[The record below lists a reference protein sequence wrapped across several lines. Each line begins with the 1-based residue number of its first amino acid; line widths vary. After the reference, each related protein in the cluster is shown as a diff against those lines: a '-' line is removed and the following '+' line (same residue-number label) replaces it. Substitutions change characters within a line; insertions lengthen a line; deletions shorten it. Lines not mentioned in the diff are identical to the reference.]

1 VLTRI
6 DRIQIATPNAA
17 RDAAGWIKLLRAE
30 HDRVDRSRVLA
41 AKRSVYRLGSCE
53 IEFLEPDGAGP
64 VARALER
71 RGRAHLYAAGV
82 ATPELARVTARLRAH
97 GLMPEIEAGQAH
109 VNLAT
114 VIGAYAP
121 IVLSEEQDLPRAGRI
136 DFLYEVTLL
145 ARDTETICAK
155 FADLFALQRAHFK
168 PISSDKFGY
177 RGTLTL
183 FSDDDL
189 HRFEVICPH
198 SNETTMGRYFEKNGD
213 SYYMAF
219 AESDH
224 TVAIEQAATMA
235 RAGITIDRPLGRA
248 TGKPADQMW
257 LHASTLGGVMLGIS
271 RPTMAWTWSG
281 HPERVKGVA

>member
-1 VLTRI
+1 MLTRI
-6 DRIQIATPNAA
+6 DRIQIATPNTGESS
-17 RDAAGWIKLLRAE
+17 AGWVKLLGAQ
-30 HDRVDRSRVLA
+30 HDRTERLKVLA
-41 AKRSVYRLGSCE
+41 ARRSVYRLGSSE

-64 VARALER
+64 IAKALDR
-71 RGRAHLYAAGV
+71 RKRPHLYAAGV
-82 ATPELARVTARLRAH
+82 ATPELARVVSRLRAH
-97 GLMPEIEAGQAH
+97 GLMLSIEAGQAH

-121 IVLSEEQDLPRAGRI
+121 IVLSEEQSYPRVGRI

-145 ARDTETICAK
+145 ARDTEQVAAK
-155 FADLFALQRAHFK
+155 FAGLFGLERGHFK
-168 PISSDKFGY
+168 PIQSEKFGY
-177 RGTLTL
+177 SGTLTL

-198 SNETTMGRYFEKNGD
+198 SNETTMGRYFEKNAD

-224 TVAIEQAATMA
+224 MVAIEQAATLA
-235 RAGITIDRPLGRA
+235 RAGMTVDRPFGRA
-248 TGKPADQMW
+248 AGKPADQMW
-257 LHASTLGGVMLGIS
+257 LHATALGGVMLGVS

-281 HPERVKGVA
+281 HPERVKGVV